1 MTIIR
6 RLKNLTVEDKTSSTY
21 DGVGDTEYSVWRTE
35 EYLNK
40 KFDEYNRRF
49 FGGKLTK
56 IPVKFQ
62 GRSTK
67 RFGWY
72 SAQLANSKQIRDSVM
87 KEAEEKGLKSW
98 EIRNLLDTRLHNELR
113 VKSAGIFLTNAN
125 WKDRYTMEGVLVHE
139 MCHEYQYEVLC
150 EFKQSRITMDAK
162 LGKGSF
168 GHGPKF
174 FEAAEMVNSSPEN
187 VEGFHITQYGAPD
200 DATRVA
206 YKKADGYL
214 YVCIEDGKIANIG
227 FTTDAKRKTLRSMSQ
242 YEYEFRFA
250 DGQAKAD
257 LKPTKDLK
265 IDIRSP
271 WCQTLAKA
279 ILDGK
284 LQLVRYK
291 KEFDEYT
298 QMDFQENMQKNPDSI
313 LGINGVMGLRCS
325 EKVGKAVLSST
336 PTYEALE
343 LIRTVIDKL
352 YTKKYRSV
360 GDLKKHRSVDDMDTY
375 LSQCRLRVDKCLLAQ
390 VLQFRDDGFIGIYI
404 ENMGTESGVTIKSI
418 VDGYKKVG
426 LDELEDVLY
435 DPDKDEFFNWLDNET
450 EGRVF

>member
-87 KEAEEKGLKSW
+87 KEVEEKGLKSW

-214 YVCIEDGKIANIG
+214 YISIEDGKIANIG

-360 GDLKKHRSVDDMDTY
+360 GDIKKHRSVDDMDTY

>member
-214 YVCIEDGKIANIG
+214 YVHIEDGKIANIG

-298 QMDFQENMQKNPDSI
+298 QTDFQENMQKNPDSI

-360 GDLKKHRSVDDMDTY
+360 GDIKKHRSVDDMDTY

>member
-325 EKVGKAVLSST
+325 EKVGKAMLSST

-360 GDLKKHRSVDDMDTY
+360 GDIKKHRSVDDMDTY

>member
-298 QMDFQENMQKNPDSI
+298 QTDFQENMQKNPDSI

>member
-87 KEAEEKGLKSW
+87 KEVEEKGLKSW

-214 YVCIEDGKIANIG
+214 YISIEDGKIANIG

-298 QMDFQENMQKNPDSI
+298 QTDFQENMQKNPDSI

-360 GDLKKHRSVDDMDTY
+360 GDIKKHRSVDDMDTY

>member
-1 MTIIR
+1 MTIIIR
-6 RLKNLTVEDKTSSTY
+6 RKSLYTEDRTSSTY

-49 FGGKLTK
+49 FNQKLTK
-56 IPVKFQ
+56 IPIKFQ

-67 RFGWY
+67 RYGWY
-72 SAQLANSKQIRDSVM
+72 YAQLANSKQIRDSVM

-98 EIRNLLDTRLHNELR
+98 EIRNMLDTRLHNELR
-113 VKSAGIFLTNAN
+113 VKSEGIFLTNAN

-150 EFKQSRITMDAK
+150 EFKQSKVTLDAK
-162 LGKGSF
+162 LGSGSF

-214 YVCIEDGKIANIG
+214 YVYIEDGKVVNIM
-227 FTTDAKRKTLRSMSQ
+227 FKTASKRKPLRSMFQ
-242 YEYEFRFA
+242 YEYEFQFA

-271 WCQTLAKA
+271 RCQTLARS

-291 KEFDEYT
+291 KEFEEQTD
-298 QMDFQENMQKNPDSI
+298 MDFQENMQKNPDSI

-325 EKVGKAVLSST
+325 EKVGKAMLSST
-336 PTYEALE
+336 PTHEALE
-343 LIRTVIDKL
+343 LLRTVIDKL

-360 GDLKKHRSVDDMDTY
+360 DDMETY

-390 VLQFRDDGFIGIYI
+390 VLQFLDDGFLGLYT
-404 ENMGTESGVTIKSI
+404 ENMGPESGITIQSI

>member
-1 MTIIR
+1 MTIIIR
-6 RLKNLTVEDKTSSTY
+6 RKSLYTEDRTSSTY

-67 RFGWY
+67 RYGWY

-98 EIRNLLDTRLHNELR
+98 EILNLLDTRLHNELR
-113 VKSAGIFLTNAN
+113 VKSEGIFLTNAN

-150 EFKQSRITMDAK
+150 EFKQSKVTLDAK
-162 LGKGSF
+162 LGSGSF

-214 YVCIEDGKIANIG
+214 YVSIEDGKVVNIR
-227 FTTDAKRKTLRSMSQ
+227 FTTAAKRKPLRSMFQ
-242 YEYEFRFA
+242 YEYEFQFT

-271 WCQTLAKA
+271 RCQTLARS

-291 KEFDEYT
+291 KEFEEQTD
-298 QMDFQENMQKNPDSI
+298 MDFQENMQKNPDSI

-325 EKVGKAVLSST
+325 EKVGKAMLSST
-336 PTYEALE
+336 PTHEALE
-343 LIRTVIDKL
+343 LLRTVIDKL

-360 GDLKKHRSVDDMDTY
+360 DDMETY

-390 VLQFRDDGFIGIYI
+390 VLQFLDDGFLGLYT
-404 ENMGTESGVTIKSI
+404 ENMGPESGITIQSI

>member
-214 YVCIEDGKIANIG
+214 YISIEDGKIANIG

-360 GDLKKHRSVDDMDTY
+360 GDIKKHRSVDDMDTY

-435 DPDKDEFFNWLDNET
+435 DSDKDEFFNWLDNET

>member
-214 YVCIEDGKIANIG
+214 YVYIEDGKIANIG

-298 QMDFQENMQKNPDSI
+298 QMDFQENVQKNPDSI

-343 LIRTVIDKL
+343 LLRTVIDKL

-360 GDLKKHRSVDDMDTY
+360 GDIKKHRSVDDMDTY

>member
-214 YVCIEDGKIANIG
+214 YVYIEDGKIANIG

-257 LKPTKDLK
+257 LKPTKDFK

-360 GDLKKHRSVDDMDTY
+360 GDIKKHRSVDDMDTY

-435 DPDKDEFFNWLDNET
+435 DSDKDEFFNWLDNET

>member
-87 KEAEEKGLKSW
+87 KEVEEKGLKSW

-214 YVCIEDGKIANIG
+214 YVYIEDGKIANIG

-298 QMDFQENMQKNPDSI
+298 QTDFQENMQKNPDSI

-360 GDLKKHRSVDDMDTY
+360 GDIKKHRSVDDMDTY

>member
-214 YVCIEDGKIANIG
+214 YVYIEDGKIANIG

-360 GDLKKHRSVDDMDTY
+360 GDIKKHRSVDDMDTY

-390 VLQFRDDGFIGIYI
+390 VLQFRDDGFIGISI

-435 DPDKDEFFNWLDNET
+435 DSDKDEFFNWLDNET

>member
-6 RLKNLTVEDKTSSTY
+6 RLKSLTVEDKTSSTY

-40 KFDEYNRRF
+40 KFDEYNKRF

-56 IPVKFQ
+56 IPVKFK

-67 RFGWY
+67 RYGLY
-72 SAQLANSKQIRDSVM
+72 TYILDNSQQIRDAVLQ
-87 KEAEEKGLKSW
+87 EANDKDLKNWS
-98 EIRNLLDTRLHNELR
+98 EIKNLLDARMHEELR
-113 VKSAGIFLTNAN
+113 VKSDGIFLTNAN

-139 MCHEYQYEVLC
+139 MCHAYQNEVLC
-150 EFKQSRITMDAK
+150 GFKHSEILKDAK
-162 LGKGSF
+162 LGKGSV

-187 VEGFHITQYGAPD
+187 VEGFHITQYGSPD
-200 DATRVA
+200 EATRIA

-214 YVCIEDGKIANIG
+214 YVCIEDGKVVSIMFKTNSN
-227 FTTDAKRKTLRSMSQ
+227 RKTLRMMHQ
-242 YEYEFRFA
+242 YEYEFQFA

-257 LKPTKDLK
+257 LKPTKDLD

-271 WCQTLAKA
+271 RCQTLAKA
-279 ILDGK
+279 ILDEK
-284 LQLVRYK
+284 LKLVRYK

-298 QMDFQENMQKNPDSI
+298 QMDFQANMQKNPDSI
-313 LGINGVMGLRCS
+313 VSINGTMGVRCS
-325 EKVGKAVLSST
+325 EKVGKALLSST
-336 PTYEALE
+336 PTHEALE
-343 LIRTVIDKL
+343 LLRTVIDKL

-360 GDLKKHRSVDDMDTY
+360 DDMETY

-390 VLQFRDDGFIGIYI
+390 VLPFFSERFLGIYR
-404 ENMGTESGVTIKSI
+404 ENMGPESGITIQSI
-418 VDGYKKVG
+418 VEGYKKVG

>member
-214 YVCIEDGKIANIG
+214 YISIEDGKIANIG

-291 KEFDEYT
+291 KELDEYT

-360 GDLKKHRSVDDMDTY
+360 GDIKKHRSVDDMDTY

-435 DPDKDEFFNWLDNET
+435 DSDKDEFFNWLDNET

>member
-360 GDLKKHRSVDDMDTY
+360 GDIKKHRSVDDMDTY

-418 VDGYKKVG
+418 VYGYKKVG

>member
-214 YVCIEDGKIANIG
+214 YISIEDGKIANIG

-435 DPDKDEFFNWLDNET
+435 DSDKDEFFNWLDNET

>member
-214 YVCIEDGKIANIG
+214 YVYIEDGKIANIG

-360 GDLKKHRSVDDMDTY
+360 GDIKKHRSVDDMDTY

>member
-214 YVCIEDGKIANIG
+214 YVCIEDGKIDNIG

-360 GDLKKHRSVDDMDTY
+360 GDIKKHRSVDDMDTY

>member
-298 QMDFQENMQKNPDSI
+298 QMDFQANMQKNPDSI

-336 PTYEALE
+336 PAYEALE

-360 GDLKKHRSVDDMDTY
+360 GDIKKHRSVDDMDTY

>member
-265 IDIRSP
+265 IDMRSP

-360 GDLKKHRSVDDMDTY
+360 GDIKKHRSVDDMDTY

>member
-1 MTIIR
+1 MTIIIR
-6 RLKNLTVEDKTSSTY
+6 RKSLYTEDRTSSTY

-67 RFGWY
+67 RYGWY

-98 EIRNLLDTRLHNELR
+98 EILNLLDTRLHNELR
-113 VKSAGIFLTNAN
+113 VKSEGIFLTNAN

-150 EFKQSRITMDAK
+150 EFKQSKVTLDAK
-162 LGKGSF
+162 LGSGSF

-214 YVCIEDGKIANIG
+214 YVSIEDGKVVNIR
-227 FTTDAKRKTLRSMSQ
+227 FTTAAKRKPLRSMFQ
-242 YEYEFRFA
+242 YEYEFQFT

-271 WCQTLAKA
+271 RCQTLARS

-284 LQLVRYK
+284 LKLVRYK
-291 KEFDEYT
+291 KEFEEQTD
-298 QMDFQENMQKNPDSI
+298 MDFQENMQKNPDSI

-325 EKVGKAVLSST
+325 EKVGKAMLSST
-336 PTYEALE
+336 PTHEALE
-343 LIRTVIDKL
+343 LLRTVIDKL
-352 YTKKYRSV
+352 YTKKYRY
-360 GDLKKHRSVDDMDTY
+360 VDDMETY

-390 VLQFRDDGFIGIYI
+390 VLQFLDDGFLGLYT
-404 ENMGTESGVTIKSI
+404 ENMGPESGITIKSI

>member
-214 YVCIEDGKIANIG
+214 YVYIEDGKIANIG

-242 YEYEFRFA
+242 YEYEFRFS

-360 GDLKKHRSVDDMDTY
+360 GDIKKHRSVDDMDTY

>member
-6 RLKNLTVEDKTSSTY
+6 RLKNLTVEDKTSPTY

-67 RFGWY
+67 RYGWY

-87 KEAEEKGLKSW
+87 QEAEEKGLRSW

-113 VKSAGIFLTNAN
+113 VKSEGIFLTNAN

-150 EFKQSRITMDAK
+150 EFKQSKVTLDAK
-162 LGKGSF
+162 LGSGSF

-200 DATRVA
+200 DATRLA

-214 YVCIEDGKIANIG
+214 YVSIEDGKVVNIR
-227 FTTDAKRKTLRSMSQ
+227 FTTDAKRKPLRSMFQ
-242 YEYEFRFA
+242 YEYEFQFA

-271 WCQTLAKA
+271 RCQTLAKA

-291 KEFDEYT
+291 KEFEEQT

-313 LGINGVMGLRCS
+313 LGINGTMGVRCS
-325 EKVGKAVLSST
+325 EKVGKALLNST

-343 LIRTVIDKL
+343 LLRTVIDKL

-360 GDLKKHRSVDDMDTY
+360 DDMETY

-390 VLQFRDDGFIGIYI
+390 VLQFLDDGFLGLYT
-404 ENMGTESGVTIKSI
+404 ENMGPESGVTIKSI

-435 DPDKDEFFNWLDNET
+435 DSDKDEFFNWLDNET

>member
-325 EKVGKAVLSST
+325 EKVGKAMLSST

-360 GDLKKHRSVDDMDTY
+360 GDIKKHRSVDDMDTY

-435 DPDKDEFFNWLDNET
+435 DSDKDEFFNWLDNET

>member
-214 YVCIEDGKIANIG
+214 YVYIEDGKIANIG

-298 QMDFQENMQKNPDSI
+298 QTDFQENMQKNPDSI

-360 GDLKKHRSVDDMDTY
+360 GDIKKHRSVDDMDTY

>member
-214 YVCIEDGKIANIG
+214 YVYIEDGKIANIG

-325 EKVGKAVLSST
+325 ENVGKAVLSST

-343 LIRTVIDKL
+343 LLRTVIDKL
-352 YTKKYRSV
+352 YTKKHRSV
-360 GDLKKHRSVDDMDTY
+360 GDIKKHRSVDDMDTY

-418 VDGYKKVG
+418 VEGYKKVG

>member
-214 YVCIEDGKIANIG
+214 YVYIEDGKIANIG

>member
-360 GDLKKHRSVDDMDTY
+360 GDIKKHRSVDDMDTY

-426 LDELEDVLY
+426 LDELEDVLSDSY
-435 DPDKDEFFNWLDNET
+435 KDEFFNWLDNET

>member
-67 RFGWY
+67 RYGWY
-72 SAQLANSKQIRDSVM
+72 SAQLANSKQIRDSVT
-87 KEAEEKGLKSW
+87 KEAEEKGLRSW

-150 EFKQSRITMDAK
+150 EFKQSRIMLDAK

-200 DATRVA
+200 DATRIA

-214 YVCIEDGKIANIG
+214 YVYIEDGKVVNIMFKTNAN
-227 FTTDAKRKTLRSMSQ
+227 RKLLRTMHQ
-242 YEYEFRFA
+242 YEYEFQFA

-257 LKPTKDLK
+257 LKPPKDLT

-271 WCQTLAKA
+271 RCQTLARS

-284 LQLVRYK
+284 LKLVRYK

-298 QMDFQENMQKNPDSI
+298 QMDFQANMQKNPDSI
-313 LGINGVMGLRCS
+313 VSINGTMGVRCS
-325 EKVGKAVLSST
+325 EKIGKSLLSST
-336 PTYEALE
+336 PTNEALE
-343 LIRTVIDKL
+343 LLRTVIDKL
-352 YTKKYRSV
+352 YTKHTKSGEDMESYLRS
-360 GDLKKHRSVDDMDTY
+360 
-375 LSQCRLRVDKCLLAQ
+375 CRLRVDKCLLAQ
-390 VLQFRDDGFIGIYI
+390 VLQFREEWLLGLYT
-404 ENMGTESGVTIKSI
+404 ENMGPESGITIQSI

-435 DPDKDEFFNWLDNET
+435 DSDKDEFFNWLDNET

>member
-360 GDLKKHRSVDDMDTY
+360 GDIKKHRSVDDMDTY

-435 DPDKDEFFNWLDNET
+435 DSDKDEFFNWLDNET

>member
-214 YVCIEDGKIANIG
+214 YISIEDGKIANIG

-325 EKVGKAVLSST
+325 EKVGKSVLSST

>member
-6 RLKNLTVEDKTSSTY
+6 RRKSPTVEDKTSSTY

-67 RFGWY
+67 RYGWY
-72 SAQLANSKQIRDSVM
+72 SAQLANSKQIRDSVV
-87 KEAEEKGLKSW
+87 KEAEENGLKSW

-125 WKDRYTMEGVLVHE
+125 WKDRYTMEVVLVHE

-150 EFKQSRITMDAK
+150 EFKQSRIMLDAK

-214 YVCIEDGKIANIG
+214 YVSVEDGKVVNIG
-227 FTTDAKRKTLRSMSQ
+227 FTTDDKRKTLRSMFQ
-242 YEYEFRFA
+242 YEYEFQFA

-271 WCQTLAKA
+271 RCQTLAKA

-291 KEFDEYT
+291 KEFEEQT

-325 EKVGKAVLSST
+325 EKVGKAMLSST
-336 PTYEALE
+336 PTHEALE
-343 LIRTVIDKL
+343 LLRTVIDKL

-360 GDLKKHRSVDDMDTY
+360 DDMETY

-390 VLQFRDDGFIGIYI
+390 VLQFLDDGFLGLYT
-404 ENMGTESGVTIKSI
+404 ENMGPESGITIQSI

>member
-174 FEAAEMVNSSPEN
+174 FEAAEMVNSYPEN

-360 GDLKKHRSVDDMDTY
+360 GDIKKHRSVDDMDTY

-435 DPDKDEFFNWLDNET
+435 DSDKDEFFNWLDNET

>member
-214 YVCIEDGKIANIG
+214 YVYIEDGKIANIG

-298 QMDFQENMQKNPDSI
+298 QMDFQANMQKNPDSI

-360 GDLKKHRSVDDMDTY
+360 GDIKKHRSVDDMDTY

>member
-214 YVCIEDGKIANIG
+214 YISIEDGKIANIG

-298 QMDFQENMQKNPDSI
+298 QMDFQENVQKNPDSI

-360 GDLKKHRSVDDMDTY
+360 GDIKKHRSVDDMDTY

>member
-214 YVCIEDGKIANIG
+214 YITIEDGKIANIG

-343 LIRTVIDKL
+343 LLRTVIDKL
-352 YTKKYRSV
+352 YTKKHRSV
-360 GDLKKHRSVDDMDTY
+360 GDIKKHRSVDDMDTY

>member
-6 RLKNLTVEDKTSSTY
+6 RRKSPTVEDKTSSTY

-67 RFGWY
+67 RYGWY

-125 WKDRYTMEGVLVHE
+125 WKDRYTMEVVLVHE

-150 EFKQSRITMDAK
+150 EFKQSRIMLDAK

-214 YVCIEDGKIANIG
+214 YVSVEDGKVVNIG
-227 FTTDAKRKTLRSMSQ
+227 FTTDDKRKTLRSMFQ
-242 YEYEFRFA
+242 YEYEFQFA

-271 WCQTLAKA
+271 RCQTLAKA

-291 KEFDEYT
+291 KEFEEQT

-325 EKVGKAVLSST
+325 EKVGKAMLSST
-336 PTYEALE
+336 PTHEALE
-343 LIRTVIDKL
+343 LLRTVIDKL

-360 GDLKKHRSVDDMDTY
+360 DDMETY

-390 VLQFRDDGFIGIYI
+390 VLQFLDDGFLGLYT
-404 ENMGTESGVTIKSI
+404 ENMGPESGITIQSI